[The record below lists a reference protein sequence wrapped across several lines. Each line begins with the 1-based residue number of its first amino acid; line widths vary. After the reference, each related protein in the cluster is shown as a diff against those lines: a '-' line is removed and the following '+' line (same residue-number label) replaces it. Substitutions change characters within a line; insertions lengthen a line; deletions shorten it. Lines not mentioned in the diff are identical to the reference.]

1 MNTLWSMIARL
12 APGRLF
18 VFRPMA
24 SRFRFKKIVKC
35 PESDQPAE
43 VLVDAS
49 PGSPSKPKKKSSR
62 LETAACGPKRK
73 AAPRVALSNRCFSF
87 LRRAARRSV
96 GTGKVQKTAEIFNDL
111 GANFIKGRL

>member
-43 VLVDAS
+43 ILVDAS
-49 PGSPSKPKKKSSR
+49 PGSPAKPKKKFFSIRKLQLVAQKER
-62 LETAACGPKRK
+62 LHRELP
-73 AAPRVALSNRCFSF
+73 
-87 LRRAARRSV
+87 
-96 GTGKVQKTAEIFNDL
+96 
-111 GANFIKGRL
+111 